1 MKKTIFLLI
10 SSLFVLSACQ
20 EKGSNDAQKEDFLIS
35 SKETFYQYDYVD
47 YGSFKVSDKETKEET
62 SSFEIYL
69 DNALL
74 KDKESRWLQFGKM
87 ALTFKKQNVTLGN
100 FEINVRKSSDYQESL
115 SIASFP
121 KKRTYQKGEKA
132 LLEGLEVAKTLEYTR
147 QDKEKVRD
155 TSKEDSYTISID
167 GTSFEDFLFD
177 NDSFVTKYAIVTAK
191 DIYGDSLSTSFPLY
205 QTSSSLE
212 RGNKIFED
220 EEEHYLWKE
229 GEKVLTV
236 RFSNDT
242 YKKEK
247 TFYRPEEVNLDFNL
261 NTLMDRSVSSF
272 HQTPSLGEV
281 PLLVV
286 PVVLNGFEDGATLE
300 NHKKIEEA
308 FFGKTKNSEDLPNV
322 SLRSYYYYSSYKQL
336 HFVGAVTPYFYPSKE
351 GFMGYSNPYSFSLDT
366 PASIA
371 KDALSWAK
379 NKLGMN
385 LDSFDSDNDGFVD
398 GVWLIYLESDSK
410 ELTGNGNPFWPFTTA
425 KNAIP
430 GTKEDPAIN
439 VFSWTGASHIW
450 GRNAGESMVKK
461 LGYDPSVLFHET
473 GHLLGLQ
480 DYYSYD
486 AHTASDG
493 YYAPLGH
500 LDTMDQDVGDHSP
513 YSKMLLGW
521 IKPYVVLGNAEISI
535 PSSQKKDSFFLL
547 PYDDKDYQ
555 TDSFGR
561 IRLNPFDEY
570 LLLDYYTY
578 DNLLKNGREKNGQN
592 LAFPE
597 IEGGRLYHA
606 DARVLYYQNSK
617 LSLPS
622 DPDDVLHSNTL
633 IFRAI
638 TNSQSGSRKESTYGV
653 TGLEDYFDE
662 IRLISKDKTK
672 IDGNNSMAN
681 STLFH
686 AGDSFAMEE
695 YASQFVKGKLDN
707 KKTFSTEFIIV
718 S

>member
-1 MKKTIFLLI
+1 MKKAIFLLI
-10 SSLFVLSACQ
+10 SSLFVLNACQ
-20 EKGSNDAQKEDFLIS
+20 EEGSSDSRKKDFLIS
-35 SKETFYQYDYVD
+35 TEDTFYQYDYVD
-47 YGSFKVSDKETKEET
+47 YASFKVSDKETKDKT
-62 SSFEIYL
+62 SSFEIFL

-74 KDKESRWLQFGKM
+74 KDKESRWLHFGKM
-87 ALTFKKQNVTLGN
+87 TLTFKKEDITLGS

-115 SIASFP
+115 SIVNFP
-121 KKRTYQKGEKA
+121 KKTTYQKGEKA
-132 LLEGLEVAKTLEYTR
+132 LLEGLEVSKTLEYTR
-147 QDKEKVRD
+147 QDKEKVRVS
-155 TSKEDSYTISID
+155 SKESDYFISID
-167 GTSFEDFLFD
+167 GTSLEDYLFD
-177 NDSFVTKYAIVTAK
+177 SDSFVTKYAIVTAK
-191 DIYGDSLSTSFPLY
+191 DIYGNPLSTSFPLY
-205 QTSSSLE
+205 QASSSLE
-212 RGNKIFED
+212 TGNKVFED

-229 GEKVLTV
+229 EDKTLTV
-236 RFSNDT
+236 RFSNET

-286 PVVLNGFEDGATLE
+286 PVVLNGFEEDATIE

-322 SLRSYYYYSSYKQL
+322 SLSSYYYYSSYKQL
-336 HFVGAVTPYFYPSKE
+336 HFVGEVTPYFYPSKE

-379 NKLGMN
+379 NKLGIN

-425 KNAIP
+425 KNEIP

-439 VFSWTGASHIW
+439 VFSWAGASHLW
-450 GRNAGESMVKK
+450 GRNAGESVVKK

-486 AHTASDG
+486 PHTTKDS

-500 LDTMDQDVGDHSP
+500 LDMMDQDVGDHNP

-521 IKPYVVLGNAEISI
+521 MKPYVVLGDAEIKI

-547 PYDDKDYQ
+547 PYDNKEYQ
-555 TDSFGR
+555 LDSFGR
-561 IRLNPFDEY
+561 ICLNPFDEY

-578 DNLLKNGREKNGQN
+578 DNLLKNGREKSGVT
-592 LAFPE
+592 LSFPE
-597 IEGGRLYHA
+597 IEGARLYHA

-622 DPDDVLHSNTL
+622 NPDDILNSNTS

-672 IDGNNSMAN
+672 IDGNNKMKD
-681 STLFH
+681 STLFYV
-686 AGDSFAMEE
+686 GDSFSMEE
-695 YASQFVKGKLDN
+695 YGSQFVKGKLDN
-707 KKTFSTEFIIV
+707 KKTFSTKFTIV